1 MSPGR
6 LILSIVGKIEAS
18 GIPYIYLRNHENL
31 PDDVGNDVDLLIPKG
46 QTAEAL
52 EIIKSEA
59 SINGWKVLRKVQFS
73 PLSVF
78 LAEENGEAFMHID
91 LFERIEWHYLNY
103 ADANCLLRSRQWNGT
118 VHIPN
123 PADELYL
130 NITTRLI
137 YHGKIREKH
146 RIQAKSLVDQGL
158 QGAIRESFCH
168 HIGKRHGM
176 VMAEAVINGEWQR
189 LEASSSKLRMSAI
202 VRYAILSPMTALIG
216 FCRYMRRSITRMVF
230 PPGPFVVFEGA
241 DGVGKSTII
250 EGTLPLFKELTGRSD
265 TLLFHWKPNKAS
277 IRMAGEDAGPPSDP
291 RGKNSR
297 PTPLSLL
304 FLAYHWIG
312 FWIGYLR
319 YVLPARI
326 KNRAVIGDRYSYDFL
341 LDPKRLRLQ
350 LPKWLLKVAS
360 MTVPKPDMALGLLAD
375 PGKIVARKNE
385 LSKSEI
391 EAYQAN
397 LMKLCHGAKHIHRLN
412 ADGSIEE
419 NIKTAR
425 SHILKHL

>member
-1 MSPGR
+1 
-6 LILSIVGKIEAS
+6 
-18 GIPYIYLRNHENL
+18 
-31 PDDVGNDVDLLIPKG
+31 
-46 QTAEAL
+46 
-52 EIIKSEA
+52 
-59 SINGWKVLRKVQFS
+59 
-73 PLSVF
+73 
-78 LAEENGEAFMHID
+78 
-91 LFERIEWHYLNY
+91 
-103 ADANCLLRSRQWNGT
+103 
-118 VHIPN
+118 
-123 PADELYL
+123 
-130 NITTRLI
+130 
-137 YHGKIREKH
+137 
-146 RIQAKSLVDQGL
+146 
-158 QGAIRESFCH
+158 
-168 HIGKRHGM
+168 
-176 VMAEAVINGEWQR
+176 
-189 LEASSSKLRMSAI
+189 
-202 VRYAILSPMTALIG
+202 
-216 FCRYMRRSITRMVF
+216 
-230 PPGPFVVFEGA
+230 
-241 DGVGKSTII
+241 
-250 EGTLPLFKELTGRSD
+250 
-265 TLLFHWKPNKAS
+265 
-277 IRMAGEDAGPPSDP
+277 MAGEDAGPPSDP

-419 NIKTAR
+419 NVRTAR